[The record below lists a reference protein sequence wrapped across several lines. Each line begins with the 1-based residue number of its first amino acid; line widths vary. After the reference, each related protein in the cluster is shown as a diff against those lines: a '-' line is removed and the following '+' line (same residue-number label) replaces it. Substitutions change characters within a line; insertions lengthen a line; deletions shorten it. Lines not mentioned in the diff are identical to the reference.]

1 MMGQYTSEKV
11 GKTIKDNVILLDT
24 TQELIYPFQSIIF
37 CFLRDRS
44 FNREGKLMKKVHGLC
59 WLNQTNKIWT
69 TNYYQRVGTFRAMRK
84 VL

>member
-1 MMGQYTSEKV
+1 
-11 GKTIKDNVILLDT
+11 
-24 TQELIYPFQSIIF
+24 
-37 CFLRDRS
+37 
-44 FNREGKLMKKVHGLC
+44 MKKVHGLC